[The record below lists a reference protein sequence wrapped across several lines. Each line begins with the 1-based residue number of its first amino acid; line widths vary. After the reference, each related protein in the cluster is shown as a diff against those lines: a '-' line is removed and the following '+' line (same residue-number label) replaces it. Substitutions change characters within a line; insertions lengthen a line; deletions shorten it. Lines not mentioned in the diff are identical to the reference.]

1 MVAINDIDD
10 MCVYIYIYM
19 LAPPQKTYHLQDFT
33 GIYSVF
39 NALHKTNLTALFGPY
54 CSMCKSELTGAER
67 TLVESLTIFLGIC
80 SVLTDP
86 NISE

>member
-1 MVAINDIDD
+1 M
-10 MCVYIYIYM
+10 YIYIYT
-19 LAPPQKTYHLQDFT
+19 LYIYIYASPPKKTFHLQDFT

-39 NALHKTNLTALFGPY
+39 NALHKTHLTALLGPY

>member
-1 MVAINDIDD
+1 MY
-10 MCVYIYIYM
+10 VYIYIYKHIIYIYIY
-19 LAPPQKTYHLQDFT
+19 ASPPKTYYLQDFT

>member
-1 MVAINDIDD
+1 
-10 MCVYIYIYM
+10 MCVYTYYLNIYIY
-19 LAPPQKTYHLQDFT
+19 ASPPKTYHLQDFT

-39 NALHKTNLTALFGPY
+39 NALHKTHLTALLGPY
-54 CSMCKSELTGAER
+54 CSMCTSELTGAER

>member
-1 MVAINDIDD
+1 
-10 MCVYIYIYM
+10 MCVHLCTHIHIYIY
-19 LAPPQKTYHLQDFT
+19 ASPPQKKTYHLQDFT

-39 NALHKTNLTALFGPY
+39 NALHKTNLTALVGPY
-54 CSMCKSELTGAER
+54 CGMRKSELTGAER

-86 NISE
+86 SISE

>member
-19 LAPPQKTYHLQDFT
+19 LAPPKKTYHLQDFT

-54 CSMCKSELTGAER
+54 CGMRKSELTGAER

>member
-1 MVAINDIDD
+1 MY
-10 MCVYIYIYM
+10 MYMYMYMYIYIYIYIY
-19 LAPPQKTYHLQDFT
+19 ASPPKTYHLQDFT

>member
-1 MVAINDIDD
+1 MYMIICLYN
-10 MCVYIYIYM
+10 YM
-19 LAPPQKTYHLQDFT
+19 LAPPKTYHLQDFT

-39 NALHKTNLTALFGPY
+39 NALHKTHLTALLGPY